1 MYYRHQD
8 SYGGELLGLGLVL
21 LLIAAFCVVKMT
33 LFVIRTF
40 VQYSDTHK
48 SLWISLAVCCL
59 LSLVGILLSSQAD
72 QSFLLLPFIGALV
85 LLVTCCVVSL
95 RNRDT
100 FMRENV
106 NLIDEVLHTPW
117 WGSEDTPRVEQEQ
130 ERAA

>member
-1 MYYRHQD
+1 MYYRNQD
-8 SYGGELLGLGLVL
+8 LFGGELLGLGLVL
-21 LLIAAFCVVKMT
+21 MLIAAFFVVKAS

-40 VQYSDTHK
+40 VQYSNHK
-48 SLWISLAVCCL
+48 SLWISLAVCCF
-59 LSLVGILLSSQAD
+59 LSVVGILLGTQGD

-85 LLVTCCVVSL
+85 LLVTCLVVDM